1 MIKLSVEKT
10 DLQRTLR
17 SLFLIF
23 QKNLNFIFCFCEE
36 FSLQNKRNIDVEDEN
51 FENMFF
57 NPFHF
62 QKIF

>member
-10 DLQRTLR
+10 DLQRALR

-23 QKNLNFIFCFCEE
+23 QKNLNLIFCFCEE
-36 FSLQNKRNIDVEDEN
+36 FSLKNKRNIDVEDEN

-62 QKIF
+62 QNIF